1 MASKLSVADVDRLI
15 ADGSKTARADTAAK
29 VAEEFHGQA
38 LNEAER
44 QIAEDIF
51 RALVHDAELIVRET
65 LSKSLQACP
74 DVPRDVALTLAR
86 DVEEVSLPIL
96 RSSEVLTD
104 EDLIEIVKD
113 QNHAKQVAIAQR
125 PSVSAKVADAV
136 IDAGNETAVARLV
149 SNEGAQLDEGA
160 FDRVMSDF
168 QESDA
173 VSDSL
178 SRRSNM
184 PAAVQEQL
192 VTMLTEKMTAALS
205 GHVDLPADQLSNV
218 LLQARER
225 ATLSL
230 LGEGSSDHELE
241 QLVEQMHVNGR
252 LTASVVLRAIAMGD
266 VSFFE
271 VALARLARI
280 PVPNARILIHDEGRL
295 GLKSLYDK
303 ASLPSRLYPAFRA
316 GVDVARDNDYDGG
329 PNDRER
335 YAARMVERL
344 LTRFEDPSDGIAES
358 DIDYLIGKLNQ
369 IAA

>member
-1 MASKLSVADVDRLI
+1 MASKLSIDDVNRLM
-15 ADGSKTARADTAAK
+15 ADGSKAARADTAAK
-29 VAEEFHGQA
+29 VAEEFDSQA
-38 LNEAER
+38 LSDSER

-51 RALVHDAELIVRET
+51 RTLVNDAEQIVRET
-65 LSKSLQACP
+65 LSTHLKSCP
-74 DVPRDVALTLAR
+74 EVPHDVALTLAR
-86 DVEEVSLPIL
+86 DVEAVSLPIL

-104 EDLIEIVKD
+104 EDLVEIV
-113 QNHAKQVAIAQR
+113 QGQSQAKQVAIAQR
-125 PSVSAKVADAV
+125 PSVSPKVADAV
-136 IDAGNETAVARLV
+136 IDTGNETAVARLV

-160 FDRVMSDF
+160 FDRVISDY
-168 QESDA
+168 QSSDA

-192 VTMLTEKMTAALS
+192 VTMLTEKMKTALS
-205 GHVDLPADQLSNV
+205 AQSDLPADQLSNV

-230 LGEGSSDHELE
+230 LGKGSSDEELE
-241 QLVEQMHVNGR
+241 QLVEQMYVNGR

-266 VSFFE
+266 LAFFE
-271 VALARLARI
+271 VALARLAHI
-280 PVPNARILIHDEGRL
+280 PVQNARILIHDEGRL
-295 GLKSLYDK
+295 GLKSLYEK
-303 ASLPSRLYPAFRA
+303 ASLPDRLYPAFRA
-316 GVDVARDNDYDGG
+316 GIDVSKDNDYDGG

-344 LTRFEDPSDGIAES
+344 LTHFEDPTEGIAED

>member
-1 MASKLSVADVDRLI
+1 MASKLSIADVNRLMS
-15 ADGSKTARADTAAK
+15 DGSKTVRADTAAK
-29 VAEEFHGQA
+29 VAEEFEQQA
-38 LNEAER
+38 LNESER

-51 RALVHDAELIVRET
+51 RTLVHDAEQIVRET
-65 LSKSLQACP
+65 LSTHLKSCP
-74 DVPRDVALTLAR
+74 EVPHDVALALAR
-86 DVEEVSLPIL
+86 DVEEVALPIL

-104 EDLIEIVKD
+104 EDLVEIV
-113 QNHAKQVAIAQR
+113 QGQSQAKQVAVAQR
-125 PSVSAKVADAV
+125 PSVSPKVADAV
-136 IDAGNETAVARLV
+136 IDTGNETAVARLV
-149 SNEGAQLDEGA
+149 SNEGAELDEGA
-160 FDRVMSDF
+160 FDRVMTGY
-168 QESDA
+168 QNSDA

-192 VTMLTEKMTAALS
+192 VSMLTEKMATALS
-205 GHVDLPADQLSNV
+205 AQSDLPADQLSNV

-230 LGEGSSDHELE
+230 LSKGSSDEELE
-241 QLVEQMHVNGR
+241 QLVDQMYCNGR

-266 VSFFE
+266 LAFFE

-280 PVPNARILIHDEGRL
+280 PVQNARILIHDEGRL

-303 ASLPSRLYPAFRA
+303 SSLPERLYPAFRA
-316 GVDVARDNDYDGG
+316 GVDVAKENDYDGG
-329 PNDRER
+329 QNDRER

-344 LTRFEDPSDGIAES
+344 LTRFEDPAEELAED

>member
-1 MASKLSVADVDRLI
+1 MASKLSIEDVNKLMT
-15 ADGSKTARADTAAK
+15 DGSKAARADTAAK
-29 VAEEFHGQA
+29 VAEEFERQA
-38 LNEAER
+38 LNESER

-51 RALVHDAELIVRET
+51 RTLVNDAEQIVRET
-65 LSKSLQACP
+65 LSTHLKSCP
-74 DVPRDVALTLAR
+74 DVPRDVALSLAR
-86 DVEEVSLPIL
+86 DVEAVSLPIL

-104 EDLIEIVKD
+104 EDLVEIVKD
-113 QNHAKQVAIAQR
+113 QCQAKQVAIAQR
-125 PSVSAKVADAV
+125 PTVSAVVADAV
-136 IDAGNETAVARLV
+136 IDTGNETAVARLV
-149 SNEGAQLDEGA
+149 SNEGAQLDENA
-160 FDRVMSDF
+160 FDRVITDY
-168 QESDA
+168 ETSDA

-192 VTMLTEKMTAALS
+192 VTKLTEKMKSALS
-205 GHVDLPADQLSNV
+205 GQIDLPADQLSNV
-218 LLQARER
+218 LMQARER

-230 LGEGSSDHELE
+230 LREGSSDEELE

-266 VSFFE
+266 VTFFE
-271 VALARLARI
+271 ASLARLANI
-280 PVPNARILIHDEGRL
+280 PIANARILIHDEGRL
-295 GLKSLYDK
+295 GLRSLYEK
-303 ASLPSRLYPAFRA
+303 ASLPERLYPAFRA
-316 GVDVARDNDYDGG
+316 GVDVSKDNDYDGG

-344 LTRFEDPSDGIAES
+344 LTHFEDPTEGIAED